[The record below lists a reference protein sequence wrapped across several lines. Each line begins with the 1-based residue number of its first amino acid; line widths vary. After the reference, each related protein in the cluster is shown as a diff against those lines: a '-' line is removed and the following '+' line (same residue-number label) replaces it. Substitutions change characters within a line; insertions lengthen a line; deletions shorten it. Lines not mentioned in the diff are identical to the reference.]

1 LVEVGKIRET
11 AVLNLAL
18 VIPVLNLAACMV
30 VAGLVEGG
38 NLAEV
43 IADGG
48 DVVSYNV
55 HHHPNAFCVG
65 SSNEVFKFLGRTEVR
80 IDGIPVP
87 GPVTVVASVGVVN
100 DGTDPDGVKTHTL
113 NVRET
118 VFYAVEGT
126 SAVVAQT
133 SASGST

>member
-1 LVEVGKIRET
+1 LVQVGKISKT
-11 AVLNLAL
+11 AVLDLAL

-43 IADGG
+43 IANGG

-55 HHHPNAFCVG
+55 HHHPNAFGVG
-65 SSNEVFKFLGRTEVR
+65 SSNEVFKFLGGTEVGV
-80 IDGIPVP
+80 DGVPVP
-87 GPVTVVASVGVVN
+87 GPVTMVASCGVIN

-118 VFYAVEGT
+118 VFYTVEGT
-126 SAVVAQT
+126 SAVVA
-133 SASGST
+133 

>member
-1 LVEVGKIRET
+1 MVQVGKISET

-65 SSNEVFKFLGRTEVR
+65 SSYEVF
-80 IDGIPVP
+80 
-87 GPVTVVASVGVVN
+87 
-100 DGTDPDGVKTHTL
+100 
-113 NVRET
+113 
-118 VFYAVEGT
+118 
-126 SAVVAQT
+126 
-133 SASGST
+133 